1 MTNTTLVQLQAKY
14 AQLESDFK
22 RERAEL
28 EKQISE
34 ARRTELAGALANI
47 RSIMNEYGITPSD
60 LGKTSRKQ
68 QKVKNLNSG
77 QVPPK
82 YRGPNGQ
89 TWTGR
94 GRQPKWLEGDRDQ
107 YLINK

>member
-22 RERAEL
+22 RERGEL

-47 RSIMNEYGITPSD
+47 RSIMSEYGITPSD
-60 LGKTSRKQ
+60 LGQTSRKQ
-68 QKVKNLNSG
+68 QKVKKSG
-77 QVPPK
+77 QVAAK

-89 TWTGR
+89 TWSGR

>member
-28 EKQISE
+28 EKQISK

-47 RSIMNEYGITPSD
+47 RSIMTEYGITPSD
-60 LGKTSRKQ
+60 LGTAGRKQ
-68 QKVKNLNSG
+68 QKPKKSG
-77 QVPPK
+77 TVPPK
-82 YRGPNGQ
+82 YRGPKGQ
-89 TWTGR
+89 TWSGR
-94 GRQPKWLEGDRDQ
+94 GRQPTWLEGDRDQ

>member
-14 AQLESDFK
+14 ARLESDFK

-34 ARRTELAGALANI
+34 ARKTELAGALANI
-47 RSIMNEYGITPSD
+47 RSIMSEYGITPSD
-60 LGKTSRKQ
+60 LGKASRKQ
-68 QKVKNLNSG
+68 QKAKSSG